1 MGADAPPSEEGRN
14 EMFKTAQPSGALLLA
29 YSQIISLENLWD
41 GVLTVDPS
49 RAMVMRLQ
57 ALAISA

>member
-1 MGADAPPSEEGRN
+1 
-14 EMFKTAQPSGALLLA
+14 MFKTAQPSGALLLA